1 MVVAARRYD
10 ALVVG
15 AGPAGSAVATLL
27 AQTGVRV
34 ALVDRA
40 VFPRPKACAEYL
52 SPEAGRVLARL
63 GALPAVEAE
72 HPARL
77 AGMRVVSPDGTS
89 FAGRFSGA
97 RAFRPFAEH
106 GLALPRERLDYVLAG
121 AAVAAGATLFERTRL
136 ERLDRE
142 PGGAI
147 VAALR
152 SARAVER
159 LQAAVVVG
167 ADGLG
172 SRVARW
178 MGVARRGARQRLALV
193 AHVADAR
200 DVGELGEMHVAAG
213 AYVGLAAVGHG
224 LTNVAAVAD
233 LAALPAGDP
242 EARWRAILARFPRV
256 AERLA
261 GATRVSPVRAVGPFS
276 RWTTRATGDGALLV
290 GDAADFY
297 DPFTGE
303 GIYAALRGAEL
314 AAARLRPALEAGDLG
329 RRRLRGY
336 DRDRLRT
343 FGGKWLLERAI
354 GLAVS
359 TPRILDHVA
368 HRLARR
374 PDLAD
379 LLVGATGDFVPVHH
393 VLNPVVALRLL
404 W

>member
-1 MVVAARRYD
+1 MVVAAHRSD

-27 AQTGVRV
+27 ARAGVRV

-40 VFPRPKACAEYL
+40 TFPRPKACAEYL

-63 GALPAVEAE
+63 GALPGVEAE
-72 HPARL
+72 HPAHL
-77 AGMRVVSPDGTS
+77 AGMQVVSPDGTS
-89 FAGRFSGA
+89 FAGRFAGA
-97 RAFRPFAEH
+97 RAFRPFAEY
-106 GLALPRERLDYVLAG
+106 GLALPRERLDHVLAG
-121 AAVAAGATLFERTRL
+121 AAVAAGATLLEGTRL
-136 ERLDRE
+136 EQLDYE
-142 PGGAI
+142 PGGI
-147 VAALR
+147 VAGLR
-152 SARAVER
+152 SAGGVER
-159 LQAAVVVG
+159 LRAAVVVG
-167 ADGLG
+167 ADGLY

-178 MGVARRGARQRLALV
+178 MGVARRGTRQRLALV
-193 AHVADAR
+193 AHVAEALE
-200 DVGELGEMHVAAG
+200 VGELGEMHVTAG
-213 AYVGLAAVGHG
+213 AYVGLAAVGRG

-233 LAALPAGDP
+233 LAALPPGDP
-242 EARWRAILARFPRV
+242 QARWQAILSRFPRV

-276 RWTTRATGDGALLV
+276 RWTTRATGDAALLV

-314 AAARLRPALEAGDLG
+314 AAARLQPALEAGDLSRG
-329 RRRLRGY
+329 RLRGY
-336 DRDRLRT
+336 DRDRRRT

-359 TPRILDHVA
+359 TPALLDHVA
-368 HRLARR
+368 RRLAGR

-379 LLVGATGDFVPVHH
+379 LLVGATGDFVPVRH

>member
-1 MVVAARRYD
+1 MVITARRYD

-27 AQTGVRV
+27 AQAGIRV

-63 GALPAVEAE
+63 GALAAVEAE
-72 HPARL
+72 RPGRL
-77 AGMRVVSPDGTS
+77 AGMRVVSPNGTS

-97 RAFRPFAEH
+97 RAFRPFSEH
-106 GLALPRERLDYVLAG
+106 GLALPRERLDHVLAG
-121 AAVAAGATLFERTRL
+121 AAVAAGATLLERTRL

-159 LQAAVVVG
+159 LEAAVVIG
-167 ADGLG
+167 ADGLV

-193 AHVADAR
+193 AHVANAR
-200 DVGELGEMHVAAG
+200 DVGELGEMHVTAG

-233 LAALPAGDP
+233 LAALPPGDP
-242 EARWRAILARFPRV
+242 EARWRAILSRFPRV

-261 GATRVSPVRAVGPFS
+261 DATRVSPVRAVGPFS
-276 RWTTRATGDGALLV
+276 RWTTRATGDGVLLV

-359 TPRILDHVA
+359 TPRLLDHVA

-379 LLVGATGDFVPVHH
+379 LLVGATGDFVPVRR